1 MRPLNERE
9 EKTGGGCVQIVSHR
23 SILVRDAGL
32 GASIESKPAMEFT
45 FDSVFSERTDQ
56 SSIFTTT
63 CRELVGSVMEGYN
76 ATLFVYGQTSSGK
89 TYTMEGDEEEGM
101 GIVYRSMMCIC
112 EEKRGW
118 RVDRGE

>member
-1 MRPLNERE
+1 
-9 EKTGGGCVQIVSHR
+9 
-23 SILVRDAGL
+23 
-32 GASIESKPAMEFT
+32 MEFT
-45 FDSVFSERTDQ
+45 FDSVFSERADQ

-101 GIVYRSMMCIC
+101 GIAYRSMMCIC